1 MIGLRFAHVE
11 RRTGYVPMLAE
22 CVIRQFLNNEKA
34 GAQDGCPAVFY
45 NVSAAP
51 VKTYYLELMPASDG
65 GMG

>member
-1 MIGLRFAHVE
+1 
-11 RRTGYVPMLAE
+11 MLAE